1 MAHARKWMISK
12 QYAYKIS
19 KTALNA
25 LTVQYAYSLE
35 EEGFGVFSICP
46 GVSFSPENSAS
57 ASDCPTYPTSFPLV
71 CTVTDLTETV
81 GENGHDKLHCRL
93 ECFNVRGGGPESDSK
108 G

>member
-57 ASDCPTYPTSFPLV
+57 APT
-71 CTVTDLTETV
+71 
-81 GENGHDKLHCRL
+81 
-93 ECFNVRGGGPESDSK
+93 VRHTRPPSLSSAL
-108 G
+108 